1 MGFLP
6 PACYSHLVGKTTL
19 TICAVT
25 LLAATQCAA
34 AELPR
39 IETRDGRHAMIVDG
53 QPFLMLGAQANNSSN
68 YPAML
73 ETVFPV
79 VDTLDANTLEMPVA
93 WEQIEPTEG
102 HFDFGFVDTLLQQ
115 ARAHRKRLVLL
126 WFGTWKNTSPSYTPE
141 WVKTDTTRF
150 PRMRSK
156 TGTAHS
162 VLSPHSRTTL
172 EADRR
177 AFVALMA
184 HLKAADPDHTVI
196 MVQVEN
202 ETGTYDQPRDF
213 GPEAQKLFAE
223 PVPAALG
230 RKGTWQEV
238 FGDAADRAFNAWYTA
253 RYVDEIAAAGK
264 AVLDL
269 PMYCNAALSDPVPDP
284 KAWGGA
290 SGGPD
295 WPMIDVWKAAAP
307 HIDLVAPDIYTRDPK
322 FALAYLDRYARAD
335 NPLFVP
341 ETGNAPEFSRYFWPA
356 LGHGAIGFAPFGMD
370 RSGYSNYP
378 LGGRVLDDATMDSFA
393 GKYRLFA
400 PIAADWARIAFGHP
414 IWGFAK
420 ADGGADQSHVFGRWK
435 VTAQFGLA
443 QFGEPSW
450 KWLKGDP
457 PPWSAQPVGG
467 GVIAQLGPDEFLIA
481 GDHVRLR
488 LALAAAAGGEQPQ
501 ILSAEEGTFDH
512 GRWVMRRRWNG
523 DETDYGFNF
532 AEEPVLLKV
541 RLGTYR

>member
-1 MGFLP
+1 MERGPVASALISVSF
-6 PACYSHLVGKTTL
+6 A
-19 TICAVT
+19 
-25 LLAATQCAA
+25 CAA
-34 AELPR
+34 LSGAQGESLPR
-39 IETRDGRHAMIVDG
+39 IETRDGHHGLIVDG

-79 VDTLDANTLEMPVA
+79 VDALDANTLEMPVA
-93 WEQIEPTEG
+93 WEQVEPVEG
-102 HFDFGFVDTLLQQ
+102 RFDFSFVDTLLQE
-115 ARAHRKRLVLL
+115 ARAHHKRLVLL

-141 WVKTDTTRF
+141 WVKADTARF
-150 PRMRSK
+150 PRMRTK
-156 TGTAHS
+156 TGVAHS
-162 VLSPHSRTTL
+162 ALSPHSRATL
-172 EADRR
+172 EADKR
-177 AFVALMA
+177 AFVALMQ
-184 HLKAADPDHTVI
+184 HLKAADPEHTVI

-202 ETGTYDQPRDF
+202 ETGSYDQPRDF
-213 GPEAQKLFAE
+213 APQAQKLFDAT
-223 PVPAALG
+223 VPAALG
-230 RKGTWQEV
+230 RKGTWREA
-238 FGDAADRAFNAWYTA
+238 FGDQADRAFNAWYTA

-269 PMYCNAALSDPVPDP
+269 PMYCNAALSDPNPDP
-284 KAWGGA
+284 KTWGGA

-322 FALAYLDRYARAD
+322 AALAYLDRYARAD
-335 NPLFVP
+335 NPMFVP
-341 ETGNAPEFSRYFWPA
+341 ETGNAVEFARYFWPA

-378 LGGRVLDDATMDSFA
+378 LGGRLLDAATMDAFA
-393 GKYRLFA
+393 AKYRLFA
-400 PIAADWARIAFGHP
+400 PIAADWARIALAHP
-414 IWGFAK
+414 TWGFAK
-420 ADGGADQSHVFGRWK
+420 ADDGTEQSHVVGRWK
-435 VTAQFGLA
+435 VTAQFGLH
-443 QFGEPSW
+443 QFGEPTW
-450 KWLKGDP
+450 AWLKGTP
-457 PPWSAQPVGG
+457 PPWAAEPVGG
-467 GVIAQLGPDEFLIA
+467 GVVAQLGPDEFLIA

-488 LALAAAAGGEQPQ
+488 LVLAAPAKGEQTQ

-532 AEEPVLLKV
+532 GEEPVLLKV

>member
-1 MGFLP
+1 M
-6 PACYSHLVGKTTL
+6 GKTTL
-19 TICAVT
+19 TICAIA
-25 LLAATQCAA
+25 LLAAPACAA
-34 AELPR
+34 TEVPR
-39 IETRDGRHAMIVDG
+39 IETRDGRHALIVDG

-68 YPAML
+68 YPALL

-79 VDTLDANTLEMPVA
+79 IDALDANTLEMPVA

-102 HFDFGFVDTLLQQ
+102 HFDFAFVDTLLQQ

-141 WVKTDTTRF
+141 WVKTDPARF

-156 TGTAHS
+156 AGAAHS

-172 EADRR
+172 EADKR

-184 HLKAADPDHTVI
+184 HLKTADPDHTVI

-202 ETGTYDQPRDF
+202 ETGSYDQPRDF

-230 RKGTWQEV
+230 RKGTWQEA
-238 FGDAADRAFNAWYTA
+238 FGDEADRAFNAWYTA

-322 FALAYLDRYARAD
+322 FALAYLDRYARPD
-335 NPLFVP
+335 NPLLVP
-341 ETGNAPEFSRYFWPA
+341 ETGNAPEFARYFWPA
-356 LGHGAIGFAPFGMD
+356 LGRGAIGFAPFGMD

-378 LGGRVLDDATMDSFA
+378 LGGRALDEATMDAFA

-400 PIAADWARIAFGHP
+400 PIAADWARIALAHP
-414 IWGFAK
+414 TWGFAK
-420 ADGGADQSHVFGRWK
+420 ADDRAEQAHVMGRWK
-435 VTAQFGLA
+435 VTAQFGLH

-457 PPWSAQPVGG
+457 PPWAAQPVGG

-488 LALAAAAGGEQPQ
+488 LALANPTGSEQTQ

-532 AEEPVLLKV
+532 TEEPVLLKV